1 MKSLILAFSMILAT
15 AVFVTAQQQE
25 YGNPYRVQPQPQLE
39 YNAFENEW
47 SYERPGSTLEYNAFE
62 NEWEYAEPG
71 SELLYNPFENR
82 WEIE

>member
-15 AVFVTAQQQE
+15 AGFVAAQQGQ
-25 YGNPYRVQPQPQLE
+25 YVNPYRVRPQPQLE

-62 NEWEYAEPG
+62 DEWEYGQPG
-71 SELLYNPFENR
+71 SELRYNPFEDR